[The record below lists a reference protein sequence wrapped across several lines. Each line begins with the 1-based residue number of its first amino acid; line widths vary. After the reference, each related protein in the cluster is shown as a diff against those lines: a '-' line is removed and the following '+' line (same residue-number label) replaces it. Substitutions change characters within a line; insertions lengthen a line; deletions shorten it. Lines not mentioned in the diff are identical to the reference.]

1 MTSYQKTLWILVLFA
16 GAALL
21 AGCDASLAPI
31 DKEAGLYSV
40 HGYLTLNDGPHFVR
54 VKNLNVPVGSDSA
67 RALNATATLTNLVT
81 GQAETLTDSI
91 VAFEGTPTHN
101 FRIDQAIQPATTY
114 RLRIEQ
120 PDGDATRATATT
132 PRDARVDVSPPPS
145 DTIECLEGI
154 TLRFRNIRGESR
166 VQVSGGL
173 YRNGNLHWTRED
185 LRIPAGDSV
194 LAQHG
199 YAAWR
204 LVQKVLPEY
213 EWSRIDRKENYC
225 TLLDRNIMIVAYTH
239 YGPDW
244 PADSVLG
251 DPTQSTV
258 KNGLGVFA
266 GIRRDTMKRVLR
278 LDD

>member
-1 MTSYQKTLWILVLFA
+1 MTSPQKTLLAVIFLA

-21 AGCDASLAPI
+21 TGCDTSLAPV

-40 HGYLTLNDGPHFVR
+40 HGHLTLNDGPHFVR

-67 RALNATATLTNLVT
+67 RALDAAATLTNLAT
-81 GQAETLTDSI
+81 GQTETLTDSI
-91 VAFEGTPTHN
+91 VAFNGTPTHN
-101 FRIDQAIQPATTY
+101 LRIGQAIRPATTY

-120 PDGDATRATATT
+120 PDGDATRAAATM

-145 DTIECLEGI
+145 DTIGCLEGI
-154 TLRFRNIRGESR
+154 RLRFRNVRGESR
-166 VQVSGGL
+166 VRVSGGL
-173 YRNGNLHWTRED
+173 YRGGSIHWTRED

-204 LVQKVLPEY
+204 LVQRVLPEY
-213 EWSRIDRKENYC
+213 LWSGINSKENYC
-225 TLLDRNIMIVAYTH
+225 TLLDENIMIVAYTH

-258 KNGLGVFA
+258 KNGLGVFG
-266 GIRRDTMKRVLR
+266 GIRRDTIKRVLR